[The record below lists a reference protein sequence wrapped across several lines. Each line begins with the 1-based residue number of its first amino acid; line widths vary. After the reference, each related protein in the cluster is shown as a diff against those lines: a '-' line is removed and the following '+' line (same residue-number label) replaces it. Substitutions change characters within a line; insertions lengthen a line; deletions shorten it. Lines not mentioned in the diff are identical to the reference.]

1 MREILPFLCEGETL
15 LATLDGPPSA
25 TIGWLFVTG
34 GTQTRVGP
42 HRLYERLAHV
52 LAEAGQA
59 VLRFDRRGVG
69 DSGGA
74 DPDYEGSGSDLA
86 AAVALLRAQIP
97 GLRRIFGFGLCDGA
111 TALVLNRE
119 RLGLDALALANPWAI
134 EPHDDL
140 PPAAA
145 IRGHYR
151 HRIADPK
158 AWAALLR
165 GRANLARLARGL
177 LRSVRTEQ
185 SPLAHRVAAGIRPT
199 DTIILA
205 RDDGTAQAFRAA
217 CGRIHAQWRTIATA
231 SHSFADAP
239 AFAALRDALLAIGA
253 TPPR

>member
-1 MREILPFLCEGETL
+1 MREILPFACEGETL
-15 LATLDGPPSA
+15 LATLDGPRDA
-25 TIGWLFVTG
+25 TTGWLFVTG

-42 HRLYERLAHV
+42 HRLYERLADA

-74 DPDYEGSGSDLA
+74 DPGYDGSAPDLA
-86 AAVALLRAQIP
+86 AALALLKARVP
-97 GLRRIFGFGLCDGA
+97 TLDRLLGFGLCDGA
-111 TALVLNRE
+111 TALALNRE
-119 RLGLDALALANPWAI
+119 PLGLDMLALANPWAV
-134 EPHDDL
+134 EPRDDL

-151 HRIADPK
+151 RKIADPK
-158 AWAALLR
+158 AWGALLR
-165 GRANLARLARGL
+165 GRINLGRLARGL
-177 LRSVRTEQ
+177 LRSAWTEQ
-185 SPLAHRVAAGIRPT
+185 SALAHRLAGGIRPR

-217 CGRIHAQWRTIATA
+217 CGKVDARWQTIATA
-231 SHSFADAP
+231 SHSFADGP
-239 AFAALRDALLAIGA
+239 AFAELRDALLAIGS